1 MPAWGLK
8 LGSFVIT
15 LAVLL
20 GSSDYARAHLK
31 NPAAPLQP
39 PVADKS
45 APSATAPRPTA
56 TPLPSLLPTRRGAQ
70 SSSPGPALTLQ
81 PGVRATALPSITIT
95 HVS

>member
-15 LAVLL
+15 LAVLV
-20 GSSDYARAHLK
+20 GSFDYARAHLK

-39 PVADKS
+39 PVADG
-45 APSATAPRPTA
+45 AVPSGTTPRPSA
-56 TPLPSLLPTRRGAQ
+56 TPLPSLLPTRRGAP
-70 SSSPGPALTLQ
+70 SSSPGPVLTLQ
-81 PGVRATALPSITIT
+81 PGVRATALPAITFT